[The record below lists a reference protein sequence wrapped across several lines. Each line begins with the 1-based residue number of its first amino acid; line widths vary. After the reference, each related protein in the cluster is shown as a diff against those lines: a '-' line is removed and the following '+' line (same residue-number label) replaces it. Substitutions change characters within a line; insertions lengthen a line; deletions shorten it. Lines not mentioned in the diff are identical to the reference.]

1 MGLFLKNSNRTNLNA
16 YLFANL
22 VILCILLISLWNKKP
37 VWDVSLRFPNL
48 LLILVIINSILI
60 FKGLIL
66 AKNPAEGDSKK
77 KLSDK
82 TSHNLNSLRKLV
94 IEANDFSDPLL
105 DTVVSKIRRLANS
118 QSVTVYMPA
127 NDLYQS
133 SFSAGDPPPAL
144 AGARLAEKGKHLTIK
159 FPGNLGEEDIGIL
172 NKKSGVINFVS
183 SITRLEFTLF
193 PLRLKNKQFALLIF
207 SDKDNHTSPRLN
219 YTSLA
224 LYLETILA
232 FRNMAEESGDL
243 RYKDKSLGLLNYS
256 CFADSFETEI
266 ERSERYQQDMTLF
279 AVKLTA
285 NTELTSEE
293 NSRVRKAVAES
304 LKQSLRRLD
313 LMFCGE
319 QNADFYAILTE
330 TSAQIAQIVAKR
342 VQKSFAKQL
351 EKLEISNKDNLKLFI
366 GSASYPENATHS
378 HGLLEKSQEALSQAE
393 QGNEEFV
400 SYKLIE

>member
-1 MGLFLKNSNRTNLNA
+1 M
-16 YLFANL
+16 
-22 VILCILLISLWNKKP
+22 
-37 VWDVSLRFPNL
+37 
-48 LLILVIINSILI
+48 LILVIINSILI

-66 AKNPAEGDSKK
+66 AKNPAEGTSKK
-77 KLSDK
+77 KLSEK
-82 TSHNLNSLRKLV
+82 TSYNLNSLRSLA
-94 IEANDFSDPLL
+94 IDANDFSDPLL
-105 DTVVSKIRRLANS
+105 DTVVSKIRKLAGS

-127 NDLYQS
+127 NDLYQP

-144 AGARLAEKGKHLTIK
+144 AGARLAEKGKHLAIK

-207 SDKDNHTSPRLN
+207 SDKDNHTAPRLN

-232 FRNMAEESGDL
+232 FRNMAEENGDL
-243 RYKDKSLGLLNYS
+243 RYKDKCLGLLNYN

-279 AVKLTA
+279 AVRLT
-285 NTELTSEE
+285 TDTDLTSEE
-293 NSRVRKAVAES
+293 NGRLRKAVAEA

-319 QNADFYAILTE
+319 QNTDFYAILTE
-330 TSAQIAQIVAKR
+330 TSAQVAEIVAKR
-342 VQKSFAKQL
+342 VQKSFAKRL

-366 GSASYPENATHS
+366 GSASYPEHATHS
-378 HGLLEKSQEALSQAE
+378 HGLLEKSQEALAQAE
-393 QGNEEFV
+393 QDDKEFV